1 MMATT
6 SLWRVKGYIGKVLM
20 YVDDPEK
27 TSNPEVV
34 KVSDNLN
41 ADMLED
47 VIAYAGRESATNQRK
62 LVTGLNCNPATAR
75 KDMIAVKEQYGKC
88 DGTIAYHGYQ
98 SFKQGEVTPEEAH
111 EIGKKLAEELWA
123 ARYQVLVCTHVDKE
137 SHLHNHFV
145 INTVSFVDGIKF
157 HRTKEDYRRMRE
169 VSDRLCREHGL
180 SVIRYPEG
188 KGKNYSEWS
197 AEKNGK
203 PTHAGII
210 KADID
215 KAIQASVTER
225 EFFDVLTNMGYEF
238 KLYRKDGAPLERPS
252 LRSKGADRFRR
263 FDRLG
268 EGYDMDEIRER
279 ILENIR
285 REAPFPE
292 EKQVMFRKYRQDH
305 PPLTKAKGLQA
316 LYYYYCYELH
326 IIARFPAS
334 ARVSFFMREDIRKL
348 DQLDEQTRF
357 LGENNIESID
367 DLNAYRLKA
376 SDEIEA
382 LTAKQTDLRNN
393 LKRVLRA
400 ENESGALAIKLEIA
414 GISVELKKL
423 RRSLELADM
432 VENREERM
440 QQELDALN
448 KQKKEKEKPNELFG
462 RCSRTSREDVPERR

>member
-1 MMATT
+1 MATT

-27 TSNPEVV
+27 TSNPEVI
-34 KVSDNLN
+34 KVSDNFN

-47 VIAYAGRESATNQRK
+47 VIAYAGRENATNQRQ
-62 LVTGLNCNPATAR
+62 LVTGLNCNPETAR
-75 KDMIAVKEQYGKC
+75 KDMMAVKEQYGKC

-111 EIGKKLAEELWA
+111 EIGRKLAEELWA
-123 ARYQVLVCTHVDKE
+123 DRYQVLVCTHVDKE

-157 HRTKEDYRRMRE
+157 HRTKDDYQRMRE

-180 SVIRYPEG
+180 SVIRHPDG
-188 KGKNYSEWS
+188 KGKHYGEWS

-203 PTHAGII
+203 PTNSGLI

-215 KAIQASVTER
+215 RAIQASVTER

-238 KLYRKDGAPLERPS
+238 KLYRKDGTPLERPS
-252 LRSKGADRFRR
+252 LRPKGAERFRR

-268 EGYDMDEIRER
+268 EGYDLEEIRER

-285 REAPFPE
+285 REALFPE
-292 EKQVMFRKYRQDH
+292 EEQDKLRKYRREY
-305 PPLTKAKGLQA
+305 PPHTKAKGLQA

-348 DQLDEQTRF
+348 DRLDEQTRF
-357 LGENNIESID
+357 LGENKIESID
-367 DLNAYRLKA
+367 DLKAYRLKA
-376 SDEIEA
+376 SEEIEA
-382 LTAKQTDLRNN
+382 LAAQRTELRNK

-400 ENESGALAIKLEIA
+400 ENESGAMAVKLEIA
-414 GISVELKKL
+414 GISEKLKKL

-432 VENREERM
+432 VENRAERM
-440 QQELDALN
+440 QQELEALN
-448 KQKKEKEKPNELFG
+448 QQQKEKEDSNELFG
-462 RCSRTSREDVPERR
+462 RSSGTGREDVPKRR